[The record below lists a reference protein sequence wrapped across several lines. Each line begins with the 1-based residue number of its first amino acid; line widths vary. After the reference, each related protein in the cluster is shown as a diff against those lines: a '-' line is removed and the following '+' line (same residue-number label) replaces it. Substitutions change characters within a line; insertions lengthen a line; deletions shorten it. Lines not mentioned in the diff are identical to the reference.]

1 MQKLTILILLLI
13 SKVGYCHNISNESEN
28 NSNTIMAAKV
38 FNITTKKTALTINE
52 NYFMTPASLEKLI
65 TSYATI
71 KNLSNEYR
79 FATTLSYDGR
89 IEKNMINGNILLKFN
104 GDPTLLSSDLTNLIG
119 ALKQHNITKITG
131 DLIIDDTTFD
141 NEFYAPGWMWD
152 EVDDCYATITNSAI
166 IDRNCVTAT
175 IKSNTNSINISLSEK
190 LIPTIK
196 TDIKINNEQCAL
208 KFHPNFKYN
217 YYLTGC
223 MRPNTTEKLDIATRN
238 PYPRLENKIKKI
250 LKQQNIRLSGNIIFV
265 SLPNKK
271 LQQITT
277 HYSKPIKEIIKIML
291 KKSDN
296 LIAES
301 LFKTIGKIK
310 RGSPGTWQQGQAI
323 ATNDMQEIA
332 TMPIYKG
339 QFVDG
344 SGLSRYNYISAQQLT
359 ILLAEIASKR
369 YYSTT
374 IEKALPIAGIDGT
387 LEWLT
392 DNVLS
397 NNLHAKTG
405 SMSGILNIAGYF
417 SYNNNDYTI
426 VVMLQNPN
434 LKKKQLQELMSS
446 VLTEIVASI

>member
-1 MQKLTILILLLI
+1 
-13 SKVGYCHNISNESEN
+13 
-28 NSNTIMAAKV
+28 
-38 FNITTKKTALTINE
+38 
-52 NYFMTPASLEKLI
+52 
-65 TSYATI
+65 
-71 KNLSNEYR
+71 
-79 FATTLSYDGR
+79 
-89 IEKNMINGNILLKFN
+89 
-104 GDPTLLSSDLTNLIG
+104 
-119 ALKQHNITKITG
+119 
-131 DLIIDDTTFD
+131 
-141 NEFYAPGWMWD
+141 
-152 EVDDCYATITNSAI
+152 
-166 IDRNCVTAT
+166 
-175 IKSNTNSINISLSEK
+175 
-190 LIPTIK
+190 
-196 TDIKINNEQCAL
+196 
-208 KFHPNFKYN
+208 
-217 YYLTGC
+217 